1 MVTQQ
6 FLCRFIFLLIKNL
19 RLLSSLYHDAVT
31 SKPGQACVAKYIK
44 NISSYVPPSLLFIGK
59 LWITMDKPY
68 GYQIRNNR
76 TIKQNKT
83 TTTNQQTTTK
93 FLLYADENVC
103 TVLLFQADLRFC
115 IGSVLMNK
123 ATISVKGLSWFHLT
137 VKARSQ

>member
-44 NISSYVPPSLLFIGK
+44 NISSYVPPSLLFTGK

-68 GYQIRNNR
+68 GY
-76 TIKQNKT
+76 
-83 TTTNQQTTTK
+83 
-93 FLLYADENVC
+93 
-103 TVLLFQADLRFC
+103 
-115 IGSVLMNK
+115 
-123 ATISVKGLSWFHLT
+123 
-137 VKARSQ
+137 